1 MPDLEYLKVLED
13 SVGQLDPV
21 FRFLAVAQL
30 GLHLRSECFHHRVV
44 VTTANG
50 PE

>member
-21 FRFLAVAQL
+21 FRFS
-30 GLHLRSECFHHRVV
+30 RSRNSVCIFDQS
-44 VTTANG
+44 ASIIALS
-50 PE
+50 